1 MDIIDKIFSLGAVG
15 STTIVLCGAMLIA
28 FIGYALGS
36 IKIKGVSLGT
46 AGVFL
51 MALLFGY
58 LFTLPVLKDVPI
70 IGKFFIEDAAA
81 GAVSK
86 YKMLSSIGLVLFVT
100 AVGFI
105 AGPSFFKNLKKKF
118 KIAGAALLVSVICGS
133 VWFIANG
140 SPFNVGSEL
149 GTYTKVTIQTNI
161 TEADLKATGQNDV
174 TIDFGETEAELKA
187 FVTDRKSF
195 SRALFN
201 NEKRFSP
208 YSTA

>member
-58 LFTLPVLKDVPI
+58 LFTLPVLKGVPI
-70 IGKFFIEDAAA
+70 VGKFFIEDAKA

-86 YKMLSSIGLVLFVT
+86 YSMLSSIGLVLFVT

-105 AGPSFFKNLKKKF
+105 AGPSFFKNLKKN
-118 KIAGAALLVSVICGS
+118 A
-133 VWFIANG
+133 
-140 SPFNVGSEL
+140 
-149 GTYTKVTIQTNI
+149 
-161 TEADLKATGQNDV
+161 
-174 TIDFGETEAELKA
+174 
-187 FVTDRKSF
+187 KS
-195 SRALFN
+195 
-201 NEKRFSP
+201 
-208 YSTA
+208 